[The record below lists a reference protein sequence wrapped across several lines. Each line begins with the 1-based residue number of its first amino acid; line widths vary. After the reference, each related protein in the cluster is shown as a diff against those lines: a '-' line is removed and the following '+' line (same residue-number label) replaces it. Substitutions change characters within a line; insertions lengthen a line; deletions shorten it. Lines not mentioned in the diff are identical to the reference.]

1 MRLITP
7 IDRILQ
13 LGGDGVTMLFWLL
26 AVAGALAFVLTDL
39 PEAISLGMAGT
50 GTTVYWLRWRN
61 ITIAGFVRWIVH
73 TRSRDG
79 DPFD

>member
-7 IDRILQ
+7 IDQILQ

-39 PEAISLGMAGT
+39 PEAISLGMAGD
-50 GTTVYWLRWRN
+50 WN
-61 ITIAGFVRWIVH
+61 
-73 TRSRDG
+73 DG
-79 DPFD
+79 VLAPLA